1 MPFQGQVNLTPAI
14 GLNGD
19 FASTNPRSSV
29 VSPEAGFIA
38 GAGGVNVGTFVW
50 IQSDGKTLLNTGT
63 GAPDGFVPRE
73 QQALI
78 TTYLAEF
85 GNNIPAGM
93 AVTVMRTGDY
103 RMTMPAGATKGNK
116 VFAVLANGTAT
127 AGAAGATV
135 AGAIETTFTVDRT
148 VLAGELTVATA

>member
-29 VSPEAGFIA
+29 VSPEAGFVA
-38 GAGGVNVGTFVW
+38 GAGGINVGTFVW
-50 IQSDGKTLLNTGT
+50 VQPDGKTLRNTGT
-63 GAPDGFVPRE
+63 GVPDGYVPRE

-78 TTYLAEF
+78 TAYLAEF
-85 GNNIPAGM
+85 GVNIPAGM
-93 AVTVMRTGDY
+93 VVTVMRTGDY

-127 AGAAGATV
+127 AGAAGAIV